1 MMQKRFAKTAAAAVC
16 AGALVASFGLA
27 ACGGGGAA
35 SYADGT
41 YTAQS
46 EIWEDEENGEGN
58 GYGVVTLT
66 IKDGA
71 IAEADFQSY
80 PPDGELKGQDYGMVN
95 GHIGN
100 QDFYNKAQ
108 KAVAANPE
116 YAAQLVAV
124 GNPDGVDCISGATIS
139 HGEFK
144 EAAWAALDQ
153 AAAASSK

>member
-1 MMQKRFAKTAAAAVC
+1 MQKAIAKAVGTAACV
-16 AGALVASFGLA
+16 GALVAGLGLS

-58 GYGVVTLT
+58 GYGVVTIT

-71 IAEADFQSY
+71 IAEADFQTY
-80 PPDGELKGQDYGMVN
+80 TPDGELKGEDYGMVN

-116 YAAQLVAV
+116 YAAKLVAV
-124 GNPDGVDCISGATIS
+124 GNPDGVDVISGATIS
-139 HGEFK
+139 HSEFV

-153 AAAASSK
+153 AAAAAK

>member
-1 MMQKRFAKTAAAAVC
+1 MQKTILAKTICAAAC
-16 AGALVASFGLA
+16 AGMLAACLGLA
-27 ACGGGGAA
+27 ACGGGGSAA

-58 GYGVVTLT
+58 GYGVVTVT
-66 IKDGA
+66 IKDGK
-71 IAEADFQSY
+71 IVEADFQTY
-80 PPDGELKGQDYGMVN
+80 TPDGELKGEDYGMVN

-116 YAAQLVAV
+116 YASKLVSV
-124 GNPDGVDCISGATIS
+124 GNPDGVDVISGATIS
-139 HGEFK
+139 HGEFV

-153 AAAASSK
+153 AAAAAK

>member
-1 MMQKRFAKTAAAAVC
+1 MKTKTMAMGALAC
-16 AGALVASFGLA
+16 AGMLAASLGLA
-27 ACGGGGAA
+27 ACGGGGST

-58 GYGVVTLT
+58 GYGVVTIT
-66 IKDGA
+66 IKNGK
-71 IAEADFQSY
+71 IAEADFQTY
-80 PPDGELKGQDYGMVN
+80 TPNGELKGDDYGMVN

-116 YAAQLVAV
+116 YASKLVAV
-124 GNPDGVDCISGATIS
+124 GNPDGVDAISGATIS
-139 HGEFK
+139 HSEFV
-144 EAAWAALDQ
+144 EAAWAALDK
-153 AAAASSK
+153 AAAAAK